1 MSDVMSPISF
11 SKLLDEVF
19 TEFKRFKMIF
29 GIPEAKF
36 YRPNSN
42 RHFELFGEAIDTP
55 LGPAAGPHTQLA
67 QNIIAAYLSGGRFFE
82 LKTVQILDALEFPKP
97 CIRAEDEGYNTEWST
112 ELTIEDALIEYVK
125 AWFILHLLQKEL
137 FNLDDR
143 RFQLN
148 MSVGYDLKG
157 IQSSKVDHFIESLK
171 DASHLEFFKQCQD
184 ILRKRVGEFQKVDK
198 EYIDR
203 ISANICNSI
212 TLSTMHGCPPAE
224 IEAICKYLLHEK
236 KLHTFVKMNPTLHGH
251 SYVRE
256 TFDRMGYSDIQLKEE
271 SFTHDLQYA
280 DGIEMLKRLK
290 AFSKEHQREFG
301 VKLSNT
307 LPVKITQGELP
318 GEEMYMSGRALY
330 PLTIN
335 LAYKLAA
342 EFGGDLRI
350 SYSGGA
356 DFFNIN
362 GIFAIGIGPITV
374 ATTLLKPGGYSR
386 FKQMAEVLEQQLE
399 YKEFYKIDLKELKA
413 LADGAFEDANHLKGK
428 RPVGSRKIPKKL
440 PLLDCFVAPCTVGC
454 PINQDVPEYIRLV
467 GEGRYEEAFQVIV
480 AKNPLPFITGTICNH
495 KCMTKCTRLDYDES
509 VLIRDMKLVAAQKGY
524 NEYLKQAV
532 NTNSSILDG
541 LSQLGNKAKVAII
554 GAGPSGLAAGYFLAK
569 AGLNVTIMDKRER
582 AGGLVEYV
590 IPEFRL
596 ARDQI
601 QKDIHLIQRV
611 GVKFEF
617 RINPNIS
624 VSELKAK
631 GYTYIFL
638 AIGSGK
644 TTPLQL
650 NGDTRN
656 VMSAIPFLEK
666 FNESKEQLNLGKNVA
681 VIGGGNTA
689 MDAARAALR
698 VTGVE
703 KVYILYRRTKAEL
716 PADREE
722 LELALAE
729 GVQFKELLVPLALG
743 NGVLKCQ
750 RMELGEP
757 DSSGRKS
764 PRPKEGE
771 FEEILINTLISAIGE
786 QVDYELLRKN
796 GILVDE
802 KGVISIHPDTFE
814 TNIENVFIGGDAL
827 FGPSTVVLG
836 IAHGTKVAG
845 AIAAKEHLSWE
856 ENWKK
861 NIVIDEKNRKIQIA
875 NKKGILMHASM
886 SGNEAYRC
894 LECNTICNICIEVC
908 PNRANVSIEVNKP
921 ALQNCNQILHLD
933 GRCNECGNC
942 AVLCPYEGAPY
953 KEKLTLFV
961 SEKGFYESTNPGFLW
976 LEDEAEPKLR
986 VRKGGDIFDIKL
998 DIEGRETIGKEL
1010 FSMIST
1016 VFNEHRH
1023 LLKGEGK
1030 CFLLETEQY

>member
-19 TEFKRFKMIF
+19 EEFKRSQIIF
-29 GIPEAKF
+29 EIPKTKF
-36 YRPNSN
+36 YHPNSN
-42 RHFELFGEAIDTP
+42 RHFELFSEAIDTP

-67 QNIIAAYLSGGRFFE
+67 QNIIASYLSGGRFFE

-97 CIRAEDEGYNTEWST
+97 CICAEDEGYNTEWST
-112 ELTIEDALIEYVK
+112 ELSIEDALNEYVK

-143 RFQLN
+143 SFQFN

-171 DASHLEFFKQCQD
+171 DASNLEFFKQCKD
-184 ILRKRVGEFQKVDK
+184 ILFKRAEKFQKVNK
-198 EYIDR
+198 EYIDGV
-203 ISANICNSI
+203 SSNICNSI

-224 IEAICKYLLHEK
+224 IEAICKYLLREK
-236 KLHTFVKMNPTLHGH
+236 KLHTYVKMNPTLHGY

-256 TFDRMGYSDIQLKEE
+256 TFDRMGYSDIKLKEE

-290 AFSKEHQREFG
+290 AFSREHQREFG
-301 VKLSNT
+301 IKLSNT
-307 LPVKITQGELP
+307 LPVKISHGELP

-342 EFGGDLRI
+342 EFDGDLRV

-362 GIFAIGIGPITV
+362 RIFSTGIGPITV
-374 ATTLLKPGGYSR
+374 ATTLLKPGGYLR
-386 FKQMAEVLEQQLE
+386 LKQMAELLEPQLE
-399 YKEFYKIDLKELKA
+399 NKEFNMIDLDGLKA
-413 LADGAFEDANHLKGK
+413 LAESAFDDANHLKRK
-428 RPVGSRKIPKKL
+428 RPIVSRKIPKKL
-440 PLLDCFVAPCTVGC
+440 PLMDCFVAPCTVGC
-454 PINQDVPEYIRLV
+454 PINQDIPEYIRLV

-495 KCMTKCTRLDYDES
+495 SCMLKCTRLDYDES
-509 VLIRDMKLVAAQKGY
+509 VLIRDMKLVVAQKGY
-524 NEYLKQAV
+524 EEYLKQAV
-532 NTNSSILDG
+532 KTDFSELELLDR
-541 LSQLGNKAKVAII
+541 LRDKAKVAII

-582 AGGLVEYV
+582 AGGTVEYV

-596 ARDQI
+596 AREQI
-601 QKDIHLIQRV
+601 QKDIHFIQRV
-611 GVKFEF
+611 GVNFEF
-617 RINPNIS
+617 GINPNIS

-631 GYTYIFL
+631 GYSYIFL
-638 AIGSGK
+638 AIGAGRS
-644 TTPLQL
+644 TPLEL
-650 NGDTRN
+650 KGDTQN

-698 VTGVE
+698 VAGVE
-703 KVYILYRRTKAEL
+703 KVYILYRRTKDEL

-722 LELALAE
+722 LELALTE
-729 GVQFKELLVPLALG
+729 GVQFMELIVPLALG

-750 RMELGEP
+750 RMELGEL
-757 DSSGRKS
+757 DSSGRKNS
-764 PRPKEGE
+764 RPKEGE
-771 FEEILINTLISAIGE
+771 FEEIFVDVVLSAIGE

-796 GILVDE
+796 RIQVNE
-802 KGVISIHPDTFE
+802 KGVISIHSDTLE

-856 ENWKK
+856 ENWFQTYL
-861 NIVIDEKNRKIQIA
+861 NGLI
-875 NKKGILMHASM
+875 
-886 SGNEAYRC
+886 
-894 LECNTICNICIEVC
+894 
-908 PNRANVSIEVNKP
+908 
-921 ALQNCNQILHLD
+921 
-933 GRCNECGNC
+933 
-942 AVLCPYEGAPY
+942 
-953 KEKLTLFV
+953 
-961 SEKGFYESTNPGFLW
+961 
-976 LEDEAEPKLR
+976 
-986 VRKGGDIFDIKL
+986 
-998 DIEGRETIGKEL
+998 
-1010 FSMIST
+1010 
-1016 VFNEHRH
+1016 
-1023 LLKGEGK
+1023 
-1030 CFLLETEQY
+1030 